1 MARKPAEDLEMG
13 PLGPGHAPANDPMK
27 GIRGVMAGTMVLEGI
42 VMLLGLTVVGR
53 VDSGLGPLWLQFGY
67 VLALAVLMFAAAFV
81 QKSPAADKINWGL
94 EILAVI
100 GVFAY
105 LVIGVM
111 GVIFIGVWWYIYH
124 LRKVVQERMRRGLL
138 PSQHV

>member
-1 MARKPAEDLEMG
+1 MARKPAEELEMG

-27 GIRGVMAGTMVLEGI
+27 GIRGVMAGTLILEGI

-53 VDSGLGPLWLQFGY
+53 VDSGLGPVWLQFGY
-67 VLALAVLMFAAAFV
+67 VLAVAVLMFAAAFM
-81 QKSPAADKINWGL
+81 QKADSADKINWGL
-94 EILAVI
+94 QILALI
-100 GVFAY
+100 GVFAN

-111 GVIFIGVWWYIYH
+111 ALIFIGVWWYIYH